1 MKKFSMTLAA
11 AALALGAMVA
21 SASAQSQQAG
31 AASFHAQ
38 IQNATP
44 VVQQAACRGYG
55 PYCGPGFVRTCGP
68 YRCWCRPCY

>member
-11 AALALGAMVA
+11 AALALGAMAV
-21 SASAQSQQAG
+21 SASAQTQQSG

-44 VVQQAACRGYG
+44 VQQAACRGFG
-55 PYCGPGFVRTCGP
+55 PYCPPGYVRACGP